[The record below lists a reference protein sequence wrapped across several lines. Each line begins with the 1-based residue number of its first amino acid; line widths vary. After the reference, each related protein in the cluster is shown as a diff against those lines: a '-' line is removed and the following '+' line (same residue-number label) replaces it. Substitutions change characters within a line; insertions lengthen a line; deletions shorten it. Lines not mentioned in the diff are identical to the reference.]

1 VGVAYGSDVEL
12 CKKLMLDIA
21 KAHPQVLFRPE
32 PAVLFM
38 NFGASSLD
46 LVLRFWTLYDNGV
59 SVSSDIR
66 MKINQVFAAN
76 GIEISFPQMDLHLRS
91 GDFAALAGQL
101 SPKPEEPADKA

>member
-1 VGVAYGSDVEL
+1 MGVAYGSDVEL

-91 GDFAALAGQL
+91 GDFASLAGQL